1 MKMTDPIKPQP
12 FKDDAEFLDLA
23 FEHLVARARRIGAE
37 RQLVEDVHSHPLW
50 HHDRTLGRQGT
61 VGEEESRRR
70 IEQDLQAEE
79 RRLGEQLQ
87 ARMVAHRADKS
98 REPLGLD
105 LVTKEAGLDKDERMV
120 LTAVTALAVSPDVAK
135 ELSEGLGC
143 GLFSRFGI
151 EAAIRLLGPSGTSD
165 WLRHR
170 NLFHRSSPLIS
181 AGLITIEYPSTVCSP
196 GDLLM
201 ATIEITPR
209 AFATVTG
216 TPLEDEEHEGDD
228 SCGWR

>member
-1 MKMTDPIKPQP
+1 M
-12 FKDDAEFLDLA
+12 
-23 FEHLVARARRIGAE
+23 
-37 RQLVEDVHSHPLW
+37 
-50 HHDRTLGRQGT
+50 
-61 VGEEESRRR
+61 
-70 IEQDLQAEE
+70 AEE
-79 RRLGEQLQ
+79 LRLRERLDVRL
-87 ARMVAHRADKS
+87 ASHRADTS
-98 REPLGLD
+98 REPLGID
-105 LVTKEAGLDKDERMV
+105 VVTKEAGLSDDERV
-120 LTAVTALAVSPDVAK
+120 LLMACMAMAVSPDVAK

-165 WLRHR
+165 WLKYR

-209 AFATVTG
+209 AFSVVTG